1 MSGPVSDPK
10 HVAAMLV
17 GEMDPHGS
25 HAEGG
30 SEDSAEGGETD
41 EGESAAADEVMQAM
55 QSNDPKAF
63 ASALKAFIQ
72 ICTSGGY

>member
-1 MSGPVSDPK
+1 MSAPVSDPK

-17 GEMDPHGS
+17 GEMHPDDHGGPA
-25 HAEGG
+25 AEGQEG
-30 SEDSAEGGETD
+30 AEPD
-41 EGESAAADEVMQAM
+41 EGEAAAADEVMSAM

-72 ICTSGGY
+72 ICSGGY